1 MAVYDKRRKKHSQ
14 YFEGILQLRE
24 PTEEVL
30 DFIDKEFARNPDVW
44 IAKEV
49 RMPKGIDLYVS
60 SQRFLRALGKKL
72 NDHFFGIL
80 KFSRKI
86 HTKHQLTSKSLY
98 RVYVYFRPLKLKR
111 GQTLTIEGEQFEVL
125 SFERQVSLKNIRT
138 GRKER
143 MKVEEI
149 ERYIR

>member
-1 MAVYDKRRKKHSQ
+1 MAVYDRRRPKQSQ
-14 YFEGILQLRE
+14 YFEGIFQLRE
-24 PTEEVL
+24 ATEEVL
-30 DFIDKEFARNPDVW
+30 AFIADEFERNPDVW

-49 RMPKGIDLYVS
+49 KMPKGVDLYVS

-72 NDHFFGIL
+72 NDRFFGIV

-86 HTKHQLTSKSLY
+86 HTKNQLTSKSIY

-111 GQTLTIEGEQFEVL
+111 GQILTIEGEEFEVL
-125 SFERQVSLKNIRT
+125 AFARQVNLKNVRT
-138 GRKER
+138 GKKER

>member
-1 MAVYDKRRKKHSQ
+1 MAVYDKRRPKQAH
-14 YFEGILQLRE
+14 YFEGIFQLRE

-30 DFIDKEFARNPDVW
+30 NFIAAEFERNPDVW

-49 RMPKGIDLYVS
+49 KMPKGVDLYLS

-72 NDHFFGIL
+72 NDHFFGIV
-80 KFSRKI
+80 KFSRKL
-86 HTKHQLTSKSLY
+86 HTKNQLTSKSIY

-111 GQTLTIEGEQFEVL
+111 GQILAIEGEEFEVL
-125 SFERQVSLKNIRT
+125 AFARQVSLKNVRT
-138 GRKER
+138 GKKSR